1 MLLVSASSS
10 IMTAQPTPKPKL
22 VVNIVVSQMRYDYLD
37 RFRDNL
43 TDNGFRA
50 YIDKGANFTNAR
62 HNYMQTNTVAGL
74 ATIVTGTTPAGHGI
88 ISENW
93 YNYTTNDSV
102 NLIADNNARGLE
114 CDEGEGCYSPLN
126 MTAAT
131 LGDRLKESDE
141 KSKVVALATDP
152 YSAIVCGGPS
162 ADVYWMDMGRGTWI
176 SSSYYFTQLPLWV
189 KKYNESKFAA
199 TLLERQW
206 VPELAYESYR
216 NSDTTLLSFQI
227 EKKSFFRNFFH
238 NAIKIFKKDKSE
250 EQYNLAAL
258 HFSPFGNTMVTDF
271 AREAIIQNELGKD
284 DHTDLL
290 TICFDSPRLVSERF
304 GPRSVEVED
313 MYYKLDR
320 EIAVL
325 TTFLQTQFKPEE
337 VVIALTS
344 DHGSSDT
351 FKENSRV
358 PMGQF
363 NAEQFKMIMNGF
375 LSAQYEPGNWVL
387 GYVDRQLY
395 LNRELIYK
403 YGFNLEEV
411 QTRAA
416 AFALQFRGVAAA
428 LTSTD
433 MQSGYFGKGYGEKM
447 QNGFYPKRSGDVTLN
462 LMPGWIEEREGVVSL
477 PGSLYEYDM
486 HVPLMFLGGGI
497 PAMTVERNVSLS
509 SVAPT
514 LARIMQITVPNAA
527 TGEVLEEIITN
538 E

>member
-1 MLLVSASSS
+1 M
-10 IMTAQPTPKPKL
+10 
-22 VVNIVVSQMRYDYLD
+22 
-37 RFRDNL
+37 
-43 TDNGFRA
+43 
-50 YIDKGANFTNAR
+50 
-62 HNYMQTNTVAGL
+62 
-74 ATIVTGTTPAGHGI
+74 
-88 ISENW
+88 
-93 YNYTTNDSV
+93 
-102 NLIADNNARGLE
+102 
-114 CDEGEGCYSPLN
+114 
-126 MTAAT
+126 
-131 LGDRLKESDE
+131 
-141 KSKVVALATDP
+141 
-152 YSAIVCGGPS
+152 
-162 ADVYWMDMGRGTWI
+162 
-176 SSSYYFTQLPLWV
+176 
-189 KKYNESKFAA
+189 
-199 TLLERQW
+199 
-206 VPELAYESYR
+206 
-216 NSDTTLLSFQI
+216 
-227 EKKSFFRNFFH
+227 
-238 NAIKIFKKDKSE
+238 
-250 EQYNLAAL
+250 
-258 HFSPFGNTMVTDF
+258 
-271 AREAIIQNELGKD
+271 
-284 DHTDLL
+284 
-290 TICFDSPRLVSERF
+290 SERF